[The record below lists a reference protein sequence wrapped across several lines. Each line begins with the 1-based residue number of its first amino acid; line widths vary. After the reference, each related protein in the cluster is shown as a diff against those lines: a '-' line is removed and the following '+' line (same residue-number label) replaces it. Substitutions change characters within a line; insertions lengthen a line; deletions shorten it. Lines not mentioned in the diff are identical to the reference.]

1 MRTKI
6 WTSTWAECRFCLGG
20 RQCYDHRGERWL
32 RFYSPPIII
41 VIIMLLQMGPKWEI
55 HIGAAASLCN
65 RDWMRIFVIH
75 LWNRTLE
82 IDSTPRDDHD
92 PKVCL
97 FRLPESKKKINEMGI
112 DMLVSQMSGDLC
124 IVSIHSLR
132 MSNSY
137 KPFKFSF
144 LRRLRFL
151 KCIQTTNSVWN
162 AGCSNKFW
170 TEKFKKLTMLKK
182 IVKVCLHFT

>member
-20 RQCYDHRGERWL
+20 RQCYDDRGERWL

-75 LWNRTLE
+75 LWNPTLE
-82 IDSTPRDDHD
+82 INSWWSWS
-92 PKVCL
+92 KSVS
-97 FRLPESKKKINEMGI
+97 FSSSGVKKKINEMGI

-151 KCIQTTNSVWN
+151 KCIQTTNSIWN

-170 TEKFKKLTMLKK
+170 TEKLKKLTMLKK